1 MKHLYLSFSSED
13 ERNNLYELI
22 VTQERTK
29 VDDNQQTNLTLLW
42 QNRHISNFEYLQ
54 HLNRCAHQVEPHHL
68 LACQPMKRVHV
79 FVLFSLADRSIND
92 LTQYPVFPWV
102 IADYESATLGSFH
115 PRLFCSNLDLTSI
128 VALFLDL
135 TRSSTFRDLSKPIG
149 ALNEDRLQRLL
160 VRIKHLQKRLLL
172 LIELICFVFI
182 CCSLTRSASMI
193 CPNPSS
199 CTVLTALH
207 LATFSST

>member
-1 MKHLYLSFSSED
+1 MAEQTHLQLRIPAASQQ
-13 ERNNLYELI
+13 
-22 VTQERTK
+22 VRTPGGATSLAS
-29 VDDNQQTNLTLLW
+29 VSTNET
-42 QNRHISNFEYLQ
+42 RP
-54 HLNRCAHQVEPHHL
+54 RD
-68 LACQPMKRVHV
+68 V

-102 IADYESATLGSFH
+102 IADYESTTLGSLH

-182 CCSLTRSASMI
+182 CCTLTRSASMI
-193 CPNPSS
+193 CPNPNS
-199 CTVLTALH
+199 CTVLTTLH
-207 LATFSST
+207 LATSSST